1 MKNTVIVTPGRTRA
15 ISRLDPLID
24 VICEHAGWDPSL
36 LNDPAGIR
44 RTHELTDDPAWCADS
59 FNAGD
64 WLREYLDRTDR
75 ETVTL
80 DVDRILET
88 PVIGRYACQSHYH
101 GPEYVAA
108 HQRSGGKGRL

>member
-1 MKNTVIVTPGRTRA
+1 MKPATKTC
-15 ISRLDPLID
+15 D
-24 VICEHAGWDPSL
+24 
-36 LNDPAGIR
+36 DPAGIR

-75 ETVTL
+75 GTVTL

-88 PVIGRYACQSHYH
+88 PVIGRYACQSHCH
-101 GPEYVAA
+101 GPEYVAT
-108 HQRSGGKGRL
+108 HQ